1 MRKIRV
7 LIIGGGGREHA
18 LCWAVAQSRQVE
30 QVFCAPGN
38 AGIRDVAQ
46 IIDISATD
54 IPSLISLAERETIDL
69 TIVGPEAPL
78 AAGIVDDFRR
88 HGLRIFGPTMAAAR
102 LESSKVF
109 AKEFMRRHFIPT
121 APFQV
126 FDNPDEALKFIAAA
140 ERSLVVKADGLAAG
154 KGVFVCRDSG
164 EARAAVETI
173 MVKRAF
179 GDAGNRIVIERVL
192 DGEEMSVMAITDGER
207 LELLV
212 PARDYKRLYD
222 GDRGPNTGGMGS
234 YAPSRPLDDE
244 LLAEVKETI
253 LEPTLAA
260 LKAEGFPYS
269 GVLYAGL
276 MVSEAGPRVLEF
288 NCRFGDPEAQAVL
301 PLLKTDIVD
310 VIGAAM
316 AGRLD
321 AEPLAWRD
329 EYCVCVVLAA
339 RGYPGAPD
347 KGVPIEGK
355 VSTQNGGSSFCFHAG
370 TVRDAN
376 GMLVTDGGRL
386 LGMVARSD
394 THEAAV
400 AAAYAALE
408 GVRVKGGHFRTDIG
422 VRSGTFAAR
431 RRPDARRRRR

>member
-288 NCRFGDPEAQAVL
+288 NCRFG
-301 PLLKTDIVD
+301 
-310 VIGAAM
+310 
-316 AGRLD
+316 
-321 AEPLAWRD
+321 EPLAWRD